1 MNPELLHL
9 LAVERHGT
17 LLHEAQRERQLNAYT
32 PEPTERPAV
41 RTTRRSAPTPCP
53 TC

>member
-17 LLHEAQRERQLNAYT
+17 LLHEARRERDLKAHT
-32 PEPTERPAV
+32 AEPTERPAA
-41 RTTRRSAPTPCP
+41 RTARPPVPTPCP